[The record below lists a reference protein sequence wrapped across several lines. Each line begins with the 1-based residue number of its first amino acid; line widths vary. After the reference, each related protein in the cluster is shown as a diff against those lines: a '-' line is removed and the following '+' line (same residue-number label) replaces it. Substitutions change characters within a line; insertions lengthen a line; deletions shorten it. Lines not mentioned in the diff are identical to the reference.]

1 MKLTNLD
8 ARQKVASHIQENLM
22 DIVDDGKIAGEELV
36 NLNNSM
42 AEIANLVLDSM
53 GFEIKSVSD
62 DETIS
67 ATISLKDLD

>member
-53 GFEIKSVSD
+53 GFEIRSVSD
-62 DETIS
+62 DEIIL
-67 ATISLKDLD
+67 ATINLKDLD

>member
-62 DETIS
+62 DEIIL

>member
-53 GFEIKSVSD
+53 GFEIRSVSD
-62 DETIS
+62 DEIINNINDNHT
-67 ATISLKDLD
+67 

>member
-53 GFEIKSVSD
+53 GFEIRSVSD
-62 DETIS
+62 DEIIL

>member
-8 ARQKVASHIQENLM
+8 ARQKVASLIQENLM

-53 GFEIKSVSD
+53 GFEIRSVSD
-62 DETIS
+62 DEIIL
-67 ATISLKDLD
+67 ATINLKDLD

>member
-53 GFEIKSVSD
+53 GFEIRSVSD
-62 DETIS
+62 DEIIL
-67 ATISLKDLD
+67 ATISLKDLN